1 MLMLIPL
8 GLNRF
13 MSVPEGSDINPFI
26 PNTGQRKKCTKKKF
40 VYIKFLVVNSF
51 EINSTV

>member
-1 MLMLIPL
+1 
-8 GLNRF
+8 

-40 VYIKFLVVNSF
+40 VYINFLVVNSF
-51 EINSTV
+51 EINSMV